1 MVDESGRCCLRI
13 VVHGRVQGVWFR
25 YCTQQKAKQLDI
37 GGWVRNRPDGSVEA
51 LICGNES
58 QLARMQTW
66 LTHGPENAQV
76 TRCESMKEKE
86 GISFSGFTIRY

>member
-1 MVDESGRCCLRI
+1 MVDESRCLRI
-13 VVHGRVQGVWFR
+13 TVRGHVQGVWFR
-25 YCTQQKAKQLDI
+25 YYTQQEAKRLDI

-66 LTHGPENAQV
+66 LTHGPERARV
-76 TRCESMKEKE
+76 THCESMGEKE
-86 GISFSGFTIRY
+86 NESFSGFTIRH